1 MPAKV
6 QIDYFPAHGSCESTH
21 AVVAID
27 VIRATTTAIT
37 AVSQGRRCFPV
48 TSVEAAHELAAKLEA
63 PLLIGELGGEKP
75 PSFDINNSPAALA
88 MRTDTH
94 RPVILLS
101 SSGTQLLDSLRQ
113 HNPVYVA
120 CFRNFAAIASELKN
134 SQLDTTLLGAG
145 TLGEFREE
153 DQMCCAWIADELTR
167 SGYEPANQST
177 ADIILK
183 WRSANPNACLAG
195 KSAKFLTRTNQLQD
209 LRFILSSVNDLDLVC
224 SYSDGEISAV
234 RSHSLSAP
242 VLRA

>member
-1 MPAKV
+1 MPPNV
-6 QIDYFPAHGSCESTH
+6 QIDYFPAHGSCESTQ

-48 TSVEAAHELAAKLEA
+48 TSVQAAHELAAKLEA

-88 MRTDTH
+88 ARTDTH

-101 SSGTQLLDSLRQ
+101 SSGTQLLDSLRR

-120 CFRNFAAIASELKN
+120 CFRNFGAMASELKN
-134 SQLDTTLLGAG
+134 SHLDTTLLGA
-145 TLGEFREE
+145 
-153 DQMCCAWIADELTR
+153 WIADALTR
-167 SGYEPANQST
+167 SGYEPANRST
-177 ADIILK
+177 ADIVLK
-183 WRSANPNACLAG
+183 WRSTNPDACLAG

-209 LRFILSSVNDLDLVC
+209 LRFILSSVNDLNLVC